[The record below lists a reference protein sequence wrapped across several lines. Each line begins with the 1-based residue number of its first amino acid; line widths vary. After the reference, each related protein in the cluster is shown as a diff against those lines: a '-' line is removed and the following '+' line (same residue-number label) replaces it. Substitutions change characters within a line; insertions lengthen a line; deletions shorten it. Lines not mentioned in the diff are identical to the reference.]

1 MTTKYSSVQQRKPK
15 NINLT
20 DEQNEESRALELGN
34 NFIITMSSNN
44 MYDQIFEWKTS
55 VFAINLC

>member
-44 MYDQIFEWKTS
+44 IYDQIFEWKTS

>member
-34 NFIITMSSNN
+34 NFIIMMSSIN

-55 VFAINLC
+55 VLAINLC